1 MPAIIEA
8 NRLTATNQETLEWYL
23 CGTISDGERTRE
35 LVISK
40 ARFTTGRRSTCDLRL
55 GWQTVSGLHAEFITI
70 GKILCLRDLG
80 STNGTFVNGRRIN
93 TDTILS
99 DGDIVQFGRAEF
111 RVGSRS
117 EDDAGGTVNWNGVGL
132 PSRLIGF
139 EELISGNGLV
149 PHYQPIV
156 KFSDAS
162 TVGFE
167 VLARSRIPEFPT
179 PREMFETAA
188 QLDQEQELSEASR
201 FFGVEKGFGMPADQ
215 TLYLNTHPTELQGD
229 RLIRSLERLRDSA
242 PNQSLSLEIHEA
254 AVTDLDAMAQ
264 LDRHGCWTW
273 SKCRRTFWSSTFRS
287 CETSITLHQSD
298 TGWSVCWWK
307 WCGTSESHRLPK
319 ASKPRQKQR
328 HACSSDSNW
337 LKDSTSAAP
346 PPTGE
351 KLRLSSACSVT
362 ELCRIEFQSRVCV
375 PQNTPPGG
383 KSRINDRRVF
393 RHLSDPVDGEIRT

>member
-1 MPAIIEA
+1 MPAIIDA

-23 CGTISDGERTRE
+23 CGAISDGERTRE

-55 GWQTVSGLHAEFITI
+55 GWQTVSGLHAEFITT
-70 GKILCLRDLG
+70 GKILCLHDLG

-117 EDDAGGTVNWNGVGL
+117 EDDAGGTMNWNGIGL

-156 KFSDAS
+156 KLSDAS

-201 FFGVEKGFGMPADQ
+201 FFGVEKGFGMPAAQ

-264 LDRHGCWTW
+264 LRRQLTDLNIDLAYDDFGAGQARMLDLVEVPPDVLKFDISLVRDINNASSKRHRMVSMLVEMVRDFGI
-273 SKCRRTFWSSTFRS
+273 SPLAEGI
-287 CETSITLHQSD
+287 ETSAEAKTCQQLGFELAQ
-298 TGWSVCWWK
+298 GFYF
-307 WCGTSESHRLPK
+307 GRP
-319 ASKPRQKQR
+319 
-328 HACSSDSNW
+328 
-337 LKDSTSAAP
+337 AADWREAP
-346 PPTGE
+346 AIIG
-351 KLRLSSACSVT
+351 L
-362 ELCRIEFQSRVCV
+362 
-375 PQNTPPGG
+375 
-383 KSRINDRRVF
+383 
-393 RHLSDPVDGEIRT
+393 

>member
-264 LDRHGCWTW
+264 LRRQLTDLNIYLAYDDFGAGQARMLDLVEVPPDVLKFDISLVRDINNASPKRHRMVSMLVEMVRDFGI
-273 SKCRRTFWSSTFRS
+273 SPLAEGI
-287 CETSITLHQSD
+287 ETSAEAETCLQL
-298 TGWSVCWWK
+298 GFELAQ
-307 WCGTSESHRLPK
+307 GFYFGRP
-319 ASKPRQKQR
+319 
-328 HACSSDSNW
+328 
-337 LKDSTSAAP
+337 AADWREAP
-346 PPTGE
+346 AIIG
-351 KLRLSSACSVT
+351 L
-362 ELCRIEFQSRVCV
+362 
-375 PQNTPPGG
+375 
-383 KSRINDRRVF
+383 
-393 RHLSDPVDGEIRT
+393 

>member
-264 LDRHGCWTW
+264 LRRQLTDLNIYLAYDDFGAGQARILDLVEVPPDVLKFDISLVRDINNASPKRHRMVSMLVEMVRDFGI
-273 SKCRRTFWSSTFRS
+273 SPLAEGI
-287 CETSITLHQSD
+287 ETSAEAETCLQL
-298 TGWSVCWWK
+298 GFELAQ
-307 WCGTSESHRLPK
+307 GFYFGRP
-319 ASKPRQKQR
+319 
-328 HACSSDSNW
+328 
-337 LKDSTSAAP
+337 AADWREAP
-346 PPTGE
+346 AIIG
-351 KLRLSSACSVT
+351 L
-362 ELCRIEFQSRVCV
+362 
-375 PQNTPPGG
+375 
-383 KSRINDRRVF
+383 
-393 RHLSDPVDGEIRT
+393 